1 MTDLAKH
8 DKMVKL
14 IKEEIQRKKD
24 FLNKKTT
31 EIEKTSKTNS
41 YLNHVKNNY
50 KMLTNEKA
58 KQIDSLQII
67 LNYVL
72 TLQKDKKH
80 TEYQLREMN
89 HDIEKLQKEINRL
102 EENK

>member
-14 IKEEIQRKKD
+14 IKEEIRRKKD

-31 EIEKTSKTNS
+31 EIEKTSKTNI
-41 YLNHVKNNY
+41 YLNHVKSNY
-50 KMLTNEKA
+50 KMLTNEKQ

-89 HDIEKLQKEINRL
+89 HDIEKLQKEINRIK
-102 EENK
+102 ENK

>member
-24 FLNKKTT
+24 FLNKKTK
-31 EIEKTSKTNS
+31 EIEKSSKTNS

-50 KMLTNEKA
+50 KVLTNEKT
-58 KQIDSLQII
+58 KQIESLQII
-67 LNYVL
+67 LNYAL

-102 EENK
+102 KENK